1 MAKHARSTIRR
12 QGFYLP
18 AIALLCC
25 CTLAGLASNAHS
37 IETDEVERLLSK
49 RLHSALTERYPQGR
63 FSITPA
69 PVTSAVHNRQCDQLS
84 LDMPKQNLF
93 GRVSVRVSCASP
105 TPWAMYAQATVDLRL
120 PVVVAKQ
127 VIPRGE
133 LITPAAIDIL
143 FKPAAQVRSHALTRI
158 KQAAGKQARTT
169 LRGGQVVNASHIT
182 VPQAVARGD
191 RVQIQSL
198 AGRVRISTA
207 GVALE
212 SGKVGEQIA
221 VRNESSKRTIHPWI
235 LAPGSVGTR
244 PPRLASK

>member
-1 MAKHARSTIRR
+1 MRKHVLPAVQSRR
-12 QGFYLP
+12 LYRH

-25 CTLAGLASNAHS
+25 CAVASLTSKAHS
-37 IETDEVERLLSK
+37 LETDEIERLL
-49 RLHSALTERYPQGR
+49 REQLHSALAERYPQGR

-93 GRVSVRVSCASP
+93 GRVSVRVSCTSP
-105 TPWAMYAQATVDLRL
+105 TPWAMYAQATVDLHL
-120 PVVVAKQ
+120 PVVVATQ

-133 LITPAAIDIL
+133 LITPAVLEIN
-143 FKPAAQVRSHALTRI
+143 FKPAAQIRNHALTKI

-169 LRGGQVVNASHIT
+169 LRGGQVVNASHIA
-182 VPQAVARGD
+182 VPEAVARGD

-235 LAPGSVGTR
+235 LAPGTVGTR

>member
-1 MAKHARSTIRR
+1 M
-12 QGFYLP
+12 Q

-25 CTLAGLASNAHS
+25 CTLSGIASTAHS
-37 IETDEVERLLSK
+37 IETDEVELLLSQ

-63 FSITPA
+63 FTITPV
-69 PVTSAVHNRQCDQLS
+69 PLTSAVHNKQCDRLS
-84 LDMPKQNLF
+84 VELPKQNLF
-93 GRVSVRVSCASP
+93 GRVSVRLSCASP
-105 TPWAMYAQATVDLRL
+105 TPWAMYAQATVDLTL
-120 PVVVAKQ
+120 PVVVARQ

-133 LITPAAIDIL
+133 LIAPAAIDL
-143 FKPAAQVRSHALTRI
+143 QFKSAAQLRSHALSRI
-158 KQAAGKQARTT
+158 EQAAGKQARTT
-169 LRGGQVVNASHIT
+169 LRGGQVVNAGHIT

-198 AGRVRISTA
+198 AGRIRIATA

-235 LAPGSVGTR
+235 LAPGTVGTR
-244 PPRLASK
+244 PPEFAAK